1 LLHIW
6 RLVLVA
12 AREKV
17 SVVMIATGILG
28 HKCGQLSE
36 PEAID
41 KRFYFCSCGFGR
53 LENSA
58 EASFTPELSNTMVL
72 HELYEIITCS
82 AFV

>member
-1 LLHIW
+1 
-6 RLVLVA
+6 
-12 AREKV
+12 
-17 SVVMIATGILG
+17 MIATGILG

-41 KRFYFCSCGFGR
+41 KWFYFCSCVFGR
-53 LENSA
+53 VENSA
-58 EASFTPELSNTMVL
+58 ETSLIPKLSNTMVL